1 MQAYTTHVESEVWEV
16 EVEERGGGPGGNT
29 VTSSYYTER
38 TLVSCL
44 FVGGNNEGPIAAL
57 ANFQRV

>member
-29 VTSSYYTER
+29 VTSYHTER
-38 TLVSCL
+38 TLVSYL
-44 FVGGNNEGPIAAL
+44 FVGGNNEGLIATL